1 MTIETNKAL
10 VRRACQMISER
21 NLPGLLELIHDQG
34 SWSVPYR
41 ADRFQFGGFRDKP
54 AFAAMIGQFLD
65 GFESFSFEITA
76 ITAEGDRVAIEA
88 ASRGHGPGP
97 ARYENVYSMNFVIKD
112 GKIHTVREFFD
123 PFHVLAYV
131 EQLTA
136 AA

>member
-1 MTIETNKAL
+1 
-10 VRRACQMISER
+10 
-21 NLPGLLELIHDQG
+21 
-34 SWSVPYR
+34 
-41 ADRFQFGGFRDKP
+41 
-54 AFAAMIGQFLD
+54 MIGQFLD